1 MLRLLV
7 ILVSVFAL
15 SKVAFADTTK
25 GSAETTPTPATEV
38 SKDAPLQDDT
48 AAEKGMNKKEE
59 NKGSKK

>member
-15 SKVAFADTTK
+15 SKVAFAVDSVK
-25 GSAETTPTPATEV
+25 GSAETTAPATEV
-38 SKDAPLQDDT
+38 SKDAALQDD
-48 AAEKGMNKKEE
+48 AAMNKKEE

>member
-15 SKVAFADTTK
+15 SKVAFTTGSAK
-25 GSAETTPTPATEV
+25 GSAETAPVTEV
-38 SKDAPLQDDT
+38 SKDAALQDD
-48 AAEKGMNKKEE
+48 ASAEKGMSKE

>member
-15 SKVAFADTTK
+15 SKVAFAAGSVK
-25 GSAETTPTPATEV
+25 GSAETAPVTEV
-38 SKDAPLQDDT
+38 NKDAALQDDV

-59 NKGSKK
+59 GKGSKK

>member
-15 SKVAFADTTK
+15 SKVAFATGSAK
-25 GSAETTPTPATEV
+25 GSAETVPATEV
-38 SKDAPLQDDT
+38 SKDAALQDD
-48 AAEKGMNKKEE
+48 AAADKSMNKKEE

>member
-15 SKVAFADTTK
+15 SKVAFATGSAK
-25 GSAETTPTPATEV
+25 GSAETVPVTEV
-38 SKDAPLQDDT
+38 SKDAVLQDD
-48 AAEKGMNKKEE
+48 AVAEKGMNKKEE

>member
-7 ILVSVFAL
+7 ILVGVFAL
-15 SKVAFADTTK
+15 SKVAFATGSAK
-25 GSAETTPTPATEV
+25 GSAETAPVTEV
-38 SKDAPLQDDT
+38 SKDAVLQDDA